1 MTAEQE
7 RELTL
12 RENQLALQK
21 ESEKIKL
28 LGILTG
34 TMQVAGG
41 TATPFFLELKER
53 YEKVLE
59 SITLDNA

>member
-34 TMQVAGG
+34 TMQVASSSSE
-41 TATPFFLELKER
+41 FRVVLQSR
-53 YEKVLE
+53 YNKVLE